1 MAQDYYKILG
11 ISRSATADEIHKAY
25 RELARK
31 YHPDLNPD
39 DKAAQQKFKDVQK
52 ANEVLSDPEK
62 RQLYDQLGPDFERMG
77 PGGPGG
83 GGHPGGFGF
92 EDVFGGG
99 AGPGGFQFDG
109 DLGDLLRQ
117 FGGGGGGERTTR
129 RSRPPRASKPVDLTA
144 DLTVPFNTA
153 VLGGEAMINV
163 RRQGQ
168 SESITVKIPPGVE
181 SGKKMRL
188 RGQGE
193 PNENGLVGDLIVT
206 LKVAEHPYF
215 KRSGKNL
222 EVKLPI
228 TVTEAVLG
236 ATVDVPTPG
245 GTVSLKI
252 PAGSS
257 SGRRLRVRGQGV
269 FSQDGAPGDL
279 FVILSIVVP
288 DSEST
293 EELDETIVESLN
305 QIQSLYRKDVRY
317 GIIW

>member
-1 MAQDYYKILG
+1 METMAQDYYQILG
-11 ISRSATADEIHKAY
+11 IGRTATPEEIHKAY

-62 RQLYDQLGPDFERMG
+62 RKLYDQLGPDFERMG

-83 GGHPGGFGF
+83 GQPGGFGF
-92 EDVFGGG
+92 DEVFGGG
-99 AGPGGFQFDG
+99 AGPGGFQFEG
-109 DLGDLLRQ
+109 DLGDLFRQ
-117 FGGGGGGERTTR
+117 FGGGGAPGGSRRRTR
-129 RSRPPRASKPVDLTA
+129 EQRPAKPVDLTA

-153 VLGGEAMINV
+153 VLGGEAMISV

-193 PNENGLVGDLIVT
+193 PSGNGAVGDLIVT
-206 LKVAEHPYF
+206 LSVAEHPYF
-215 KRSGKNL
+215 KRNGKNL

-228 TVTEAVLG
+228 TIPEAVLG

-252 PAGSS
+252 PPGSS

-269 FSQDGAPGDL
+269 FNQSDAPGDL
-279 FVILSIVVP
+279 YVILSVMAP
-288 DSEST
+288 EGAD
-293 EELDETIVESLN
+293 ELDEESLAAL
-305 QIQSLYRKDVRY
+305 QRLQDSYKRDVRH